1 MEFNLFQPHAADSL
15 GLCIVRTRQKL
26 LLSQTHI
33 HPDFLSFAV
42 HHGIYSVYVC
52 ACVCKREREVCQPTC
67 SHCNLLKVTTEAL
80 HAAIASSFVHPV
92 CAVSHNTHKHA
103 HTHMCTQTDRHTQT
117 AGVYVCRPVFSL
129 HWAVRVFLMCRCLPS

>member
-103 HTHMCTQTDRHTQT
+103 HTHVHTNRQAYTNSLCLCVQTRIFT
-117 AGVYVCRPVFSL
+117 SL
-129 HWAVRVFLMCRCLPS
+129 GSTCVSNV